1 MKKYGVF
8 NGWFKLSGHRGR
20 LSFLFSS
27 LIQYLLLAVVY
38 YLFLFFGLA
47 SLFLI
52 ASSGSEPMISNSIYF
67 FVIGIGLIFIIDL
80 WIITC
85 IEVQRLRDIG
95 LNGFLIFIVIIIS
108 YCLWAYCI
116 LNFLSP
122 ELNWA
127 FIGLIL
133 IGLFE
138 LFMPSKKDNEEI
150 NNNSKYDKN
159 DNSDKKST
167 KRIEP
172 TI

>member
-1 MKKYGVF
+1 MKRYGVF
-8 NGWFKLSGHRGR
+8 SGWFKLSGQRGR

-52 ASSGSEPMISNSIYF
+52 ASSGSELIISNSIYF
-67 FVIGIGLIFIIDL
+67 FVIGIGLILLIDL

-95 LNGFLIFIVIIIS
+95 LNGFFIFFVIIIS
-108 YCLWAYCI
+108 YCLWTYCI

-138 LFMPSKKDNEEI
+138 LFMPSKKDNEKI
-150 NNNSKYDKN
+150 NDNSKYDKN

>member
-8 NGWFKLSGHRGR
+8 SGWFKLSGHRGR

-47 SLFLI
+47 SLFVI

-95 LNGFLIFIVIIIS
+95 LNGFLIFLVIIIS
-108 YCLWAYCI
+108 YCLWTYCI

-138 LFMPSKKDNEEI
+138 LFMPSKNDNEEI

>member
-1 MKKYGVF
+1 M
-8 NGWFKLSGHRGR
+8 
-20 LSFLFSS
+20 
-27 LIQYLLLAVVY
+27 
-38 YLFLFFGLA
+38 
-47 SLFLI
+47 
-52 ASSGSEPMISNSIYF
+52 
-67 FVIGIGLIFIIDL
+67 
-80 WIITC
+80 
-85 IEVQRLRDIG
+85 RDIG

>member
-1 MKKYGVF
+1 VKRYGVF
-8 NGWFKLSGHRGR
+8 SGWFKLSGQRGR

-47 SLFLI
+47 SLFVI

-67 FVIGIGLIFIIDL
+67 FVIGIGLILLIDL

-95 LNGFLIFIVIIIS
+95 FNGFLIFFIIFIS

-122 ELNWA
+122 EINWA

-138 LFMPSKKDNEEI
+138 LLMPSKMDNDE
-150 NNNSKYDKN
+150 
-159 DNSDKKST
+159 
-167 KRIEP
+167 
-172 TI
+172 

>member
-1 MKKYGVF
+1 M
-8 NGWFKLSGHRGR
+8 
-20 LSFLFSS
+20 
-27 LIQYLLLAVVY
+27 
-38 YLFLFFGLA
+38 
-47 SLFLI
+47 
-52 ASSGSEPMISNSIYF
+52 SEPMISNSIYF

-95 LNGFLIFIVIIIS
+95 LNGFLIFFVIIIS

-116 LNFLSP
+116 LTFLSP

-138 LFMPSKKDNEEI
+138 LFMPSKKDNEE
-150 NNNSKYDKN
+150 NNIKSKYVKN